1 MGIPTLISTHNVTS
15 STDSVSITDDI
26 DGTYDEYMFVFT
38 DYHPSADVNLFF
50 NLSIDGGSNYNVTK
64 TTSFFTAQHNESDAN
79 AVLQYNTAYD
89 FAQATTAQYLTY
101 NGVKATNADESAAGI
116 LHLFSPASTTY
127 VKHFYGVSSTYSANL
142 FEMHSFYAGYANT
155 TSAVDAIQFDNA
167 AGNIDNITIQM
178 YGIK

>member
-15 STDSVSITDDI
+15 STASVAITDDI

-38 DYHPSADVNLFF
+38 DYHPSADVNLDF

-79 AVLQYNTAYD
+79 AVLQINAAYD
-89 FAQATTAQYLTY
+89 LAQATGAQYLTY
-101 NGVKATNADESAAGI
+101 NGVKAENADESAAGI
-116 LHLFSPASTTY
+116 LHLFSPANTTY

-142 FEMHSFYAGYANT
+142 FEMTSFYAGYGNT
-155 TSAVDAIQFDNA
+155 ASAVDAILFD
-167 AGNIDNITIQM
+167 AGASNIDNITIQM
-178 YGIK
+178 FGIK